1 MGADLLQV
9 AQVAATGPAE
19 FLIASAWQ
27 GLLLTSGAWIG
38 LKAVPKLAPRTRFVL
53 WMIVFLLAALLPF
66 VTMLHRP
73 APTSSAIHGAVHF
86 PAAHLDAGW
95 AFLFAGVWLVA
106 SLFSL
111 GRLVANAFRLHR
123 VARTATVVDF
133 GEAHSELRPQFEQS
147 GSRSVQLWLSNS
159 IDSPMLIGFFRPAI
173 VVPAWL
179 WQKLTPSEMSQ
190 VVMHE
195 LAHLERRDDWT
206 NLLQKLFRALFPL
219 NPALLFAERQL
230 CWEREMACDDAVL
243 DGAVTPR
250 EYATCLTNLAEKR
263 MLRHAHSLAPGA
275 WRRRSEL
282 AERVH
287 RILKGNRT
295 LKTLSARPVILSFL
309 AVYLGAGFILARSP
323 RLVSFS
329 MPPSVT
335 EKAFNTAAVANENEE
350 LTGTALNGHT
360 LRYTRGLPAAR
371 LEQASFRT
379 VVPKAAAPVIQPK
392 WTPRH
397 AALRHRTAIKREP
410 HVVNASLTENG
421 QAAFSPSKS
430 RGNAGIVFTIF
441 EFSPSVPAYGDS
453 SFSFP
458 QIAAFRSAGGWVI
471 IQL

>member
-1 MGADLLQV
+1 MGADLLQI
-9 AQVAATGPAE
+9 AQVAATGPAQ

-66 VTMLHRP
+66 ITLLRQP
-73 APTSSAIHGAVHF
+73 GSAASAIHGAVHF
-86 PAAHLDAGW
+86 PAAHLGAGW
-95 AFLFAGVWLVA
+95 AFVFAGVWLIA
-106 SLFSL
+106 SLFCL
-111 GRLVANAFRLHR
+111 GRLVASAWRLHR
-123 VARTATVVDF
+123 VARTATAVDL
-133 GEAHSELRPQFEQS
+133 ADAPSELRAKLEQS
-147 GSRSVQLWLSNS
+147 GSRSVALWLSNS

-250 EYATCLTNLAEKR
+250 EYATCLTSLAEKR

-287 RILKGNRT
+287 RILKRNRA
-295 LKTLSARPVILSFL
+295 LRTLSARPVIFGFL
-309 AVYLGAGFILARSP
+309 AVYLSAGFILTRSP

-329 MPPSVT
+329 MPLTT
-335 EKAFNTAAVANENEE
+335 ENALNTAAVANENER
-350 LTGTALNGHT
+350 NG
-360 LRYTRGLPAAR
+360 YTRGVSAAR
-371 LEQASFRT
+371 FEQASFRT
-379 VVPKAAAPVIQPK
+379 PVPRAAAPVIKPK
-392 WTPRH
+392 WTPRNV
-397 AALRHRTAIKREP
+397 ALRHRTAIKREP
-410 HVVNASLTENG
+410 HMVNASLMQKG
-421 QAAFSPSKS
+421 QTAFSPSKPA
-430 RGNAGIVFTIF
+430 GDTGIVFTIF
-441 EFSPSVPAYGDS
+441 EFSPSVPASGDS

-458 QIAAFRSAGGWVI
+458 QIAAFRSGGGWVI

>member
-1 MGADLLQV
+1 MGADLLHV

-27 GLLLTSGAWIG
+27 GLLLASGAWIG

-66 VTMLHRP
+66 VTLLHGP
-73 APTSSAIHGAVHF
+73 GSASSAIHGAVHF

-95 AFLFAGVWLVA
+95 AFVFAGIWVVA

-123 VARTATVVDF
+123 VARTATAVDL
-133 GEAHSELRPQFEQS
+133 GEAHSELRAQLEQS
-147 GSRSVQLWLSNS
+147 GSQSVALWLSNS

-206 NLLQKLFRALFPL
+206 NLLQKLFRAIFPL

-250 EYATCLTNLAEKR
+250 EYATCLTSLAEKR

-282 AERVH
+282 AKRVH
-287 RILKGNRT
+287 RILKRNRA

-309 AVYLGAGFILARSP
+309 AVYLSAGFILTRSP

-329 MPPSVT
+329 MPPSAT

-350 LTGTALNGHT
+350 LTGTALNG
-360 LRYTRGLPAAR
+360 YTRGLPAAR
-371 LEQASFRT
+371 FEQASFRT
-379 VVPKAAAPVIQPK
+379 AVPRAAAPVIKPK
-392 WTPRH
+392 WTARH
-397 AALRHRTAIKREP
+397 VALGHRTAIKREL
-410 HVVNASLTENG
+410 HVVNASLMQNR
-421 QAAFSPSKS
+421 QPAFAPSKS
-430 RGNAGIVFTIF
+430 AGDAGFVFTIF
-441 EFSPSVPAYGDS
+441 EFSPSVPAYGDG

-458 QIAAFRSAGGWVI
+458 QIAAFRSGGGWVI